1 MDCMTSDSQ
10 KMNIPYG
17 TKDWVNRLARK
28 EMPALAHSVQHL
40 NGLTATAEASVAELV
55 KVVLEDPNLTSRII
69 RISNS
74 AHYNKTGLRTN
85 TVSRAISM
93 IGFDTIRSLCISSKV
108 IDALL
113 HDAPNDRLLSV
124 VAESF
129 HSAMQAKALVG
140 QSKSAVKEE
149 VFISALMYQIGEAS
163 FWCYGGDAVTIVDAK
178 MRIPGANKDDVVE
191 EVIGTKFKR
200 LTFGLARAWRLGDT
214 LLGALQNKPLTPG
227 TGAVRL
233 GHEISVAA
241 AEGWDSPKVEAIV
254 KKVAKYKKI
263 DEEEA
268 LMELIDCAD
277 QTVAL
282 AREWG
287 AGKAEKIED
296 LIPSSADFELENDE
310 DESSDSQPLD
320 VQGKSEG
327 HVQEDHELQLNILR
341 ELSLMAGSKPDIN
354 LVFNMVLEGLHR
366 GIGLDA
372 AILALNTPGGKN
384 ILGRYVIGDAGEGS
398 GKRFNFPIKKNN
410 IFGYLFEGTTPFW
423 FNEKES
429 ASTKALVSAEIK
441 AAIGEGEFFIAPI
454 IVRGRPIGLFYAD
467 NHSSK
472 RPLLRDQFA
481 AFNHFVQ
488 QVSLVL
494 SAH

>member
-1 MDCMTSDSQ
+1 MLAIKNTLQYTDSMTSDSQ
-10 KMNIPYG
+10 KVNIPYG

-74 AHYNKTGLRTN
+74 AHYNKTGVRTN

-113 HDAPNDRLLSV
+113 HDAPNDRLLKV

-140 QSKSAVKEE
+140 QAKSAVKEE
-149 VFISALMYQIGEAS
+149 VFVSALLYQIGEAS

-178 MRIPGANKDDVVE
+178 LRIPGANKDDVVD
-191 EVIGTKFKR
+191 EVIGTKFRR
-200 LTFGLARAWRLGDT
+200 LSFGLAKAWRLGDT

-227 TGAVRL
+227 AGAVRL
-233 GHEISVAA
+233 GHEISIAA
-241 AEGWDSPKVEAIV
+241 AEGWDSPKVEAII
-254 KKVAKYKKI
+254 KKVAKFKKI
-263 DEEEA
+263 DEEEV

-277 QTVAL
+277 QTVSM

-287 AGKAEKIED
+287 ADKIED
-296 LIPSSADFELENDE
+296 LIPSSADFEVGEGEEEIELGDAEIVEENA
-310 DESSDSQPLD
+310 
-320 VQGKSEG
+320 
-327 HVQEDHELQLNILR
+327 ELQLSILR
-341 ELSLMAGSKPDIN
+341 ELTLMVGTKVDIN
-354 LVFNMVLEGLHR
+354 LVFNMTLEGLHR
-366 GIGLDA
+366 GIGLDTA
-372 AILALNTPGGKN
+372 LLALNTPGGKSV
-384 ILGRYVIGDAGEGS
+384 LGRYVIGNASEDM

-423 FNEKES
+423 FNERES
-429 ASTKALVSAEIK
+429 STTKALVSAEIK
-441 AAIGEGEFFIAPI
+441 AAIGGGEFFLAPI
-454 IVRGRPIGLFYAD
+454 VVRGRSIGLFYAD
-467 NHSSK
+467 NHRSERSLS
-472 RPLLRDQFA
+472 RAQFA

-488 QVSLVL
+488 QVNLVL
-494 SAH
+494 SAR